1 MSSLG
6 GLQGVFKEFIF
17 KNEQLVGEFGAR
29 ISALS
34 HVGTSPNEHDGQH
47 GGADPGKDDV
57 DFDAWSRF
65 VLWADGNVE
74 DLEQ

>member
-34 HVGTSPNEHDGQH
+34 YVGTSPNEHDGQH
-47 GGADPGKDDV
+47 G
-57 DFDAWSRF
+57 
-65 VLWADGNVE
+65 
-74 DLEQ
+74 